1 MRDSEDYFNRLL
13 ELRRLEL
20 KSRTPVVLPP
30 DFYESTRRYLQ
41 SLEDLL
47 TTEIKEQPASPR
59 IEALHQ
65 LRQRAVGAA
74 RDLME
79 WRMEK
84 ICQRAY
90 KRAIQREDP
99 PHLLPEEQ
107 ALLAGLSEA
116 VLGFGYRF
124 TPYLFPPALGVPPS
138 PDGVAGTVP
147 RPEAPPDGSLAP
159 VARAAPDPATGERAH
174 PSLPSGPLVALRILK
189 DGPSVLVGPE
199 ESVDLH
205 AEDLLLL
212 PPEKANILVRSGHAE
227 AIHPR
232 LLLEATGPVK
242 GDAE

>member
-20 KSRTPVVLPP
+20 KSRTPVALPP
-30 DFYESTRRYLQ
+30 DFYEATRRYLQ
-41 SLEDLL
+41 SLEELL
-47 TTEIKEQPASPR
+47 STEIQAHPTSPR
-59 IEALHQ
+59 TEAIHQ

-84 ICQRAY
+84 ISQRAY
-90 KRAIQREDP
+90 KRATQGEEP

-107 ALLAGLSEA
+107 SLLAGLSES
-116 VLGFGYRF
+116 VLEFGHRF
-124 TPYLFPPALGVPPS
+124 TPYLFPPSPPPNPS
-138 PDGVAGTVP
+138 PVGGPAPTPPAEAQTATADTPRAGP
-147 RPEAPPDGSLAP
+147 SSRPVL
-159 VARAAPDPATGERAH
+159 ERA
-174 PSLPSGPLVALRILK
+174 PASSPSGPLVALRILK

-212 PPEKANILVRSGHAE
+212 PLEKANILVRSGHAE

-232 LLLEATGPVK
+232 LPLGGAGPVK
-242 GDAE
+242 EEPG

>member
-20 KSRTPVVLPP
+20 KSRTPIGLPP

-41 SLEDLL
+41 SLEELL
-47 TTEIKEQPASPR
+47 AAELREHPTSARTEAI
-59 IEALHQ
+59 HQ

-90 KRAIQREDP
+90 KLANQGEEP
-99 PHLLPEEQ
+99 PHLLPEEH
-107 ALLAGLSEA
+107 ALLASLAEP
-116 VLGFGYRF
+116 VLGFGRRF
-124 TPYLFPPALGVPPS
+124 TPYLLPAAAPAALSAGGAPEPVPLTPAPPARSPAPAAEPSLEPP
-138 PDGVAGTVP
+138 
-147 RPEAPPDGSLAP
+147 PEGPAPPP
-159 VARAAPDPATGERAH
+159 VSP
-174 PSLPSGPLVALRILK
+174 GPLVALRILR

-212 PPEKANILVRSGHAE
+212 PPEKAHILVRSGHAE
-227 AIHPR
+227 PIHPR
-232 LLLEATGPVK
+232 LPLGGTAPVNADP
-242 GDAE
+242 G